1 MVFGTRQAYSCF
13 GLLLALLL
21 VAVFSA
27 GGCSRSG
34 SGVAERKKYEV
45 AGDDEPASV
54 PDTGSLMDRAS
65 PPAGLPGEVAS
76 PGKTSPPSGLSPSTD
91 RGVPKQPPL
100 LAGEK
105 LGGTAVPDGSP
116 QELMQYI
123 EQLFQRANAPDMTLA
138 EAKVIFENILTAA
151 ERIVTAGAS
160 VSERQNAVNIWWET
174 AQMLSQQLDP
184 QGPWGERKRAFGQKL
199 TADADPGLSAKG
211 KAILFSLRVN
221 DVLQGKEK
229 DTNGFMKELKSLL
242 AEEGRE
248 AAVLA
253 VTQQGALALRAAGKG
268 DLEREAFQLIG
279 ESFKDHA
286 DPALADGSAN
296 ILEFLAMQDLQIESK
311 LQDVAAKKEG
321 AADVF
326 LAAITSALSRPKPK
340 AVALEEAEMSVDML
354 EQTGNYELGQ
364 KVCDLILAAYKDSAD
379 EVLKMNAT
387 QFVDQ
392 AKIRLQMV
400 GKPLAVAGTLLDGT
414 ALDFNAYQGKVVLVA
429 FWTIQDGQCNQAISH
444 VLQTYQGYRE
454 KGFDVVG
461 VALDRD
467 VPGLRQLLTEN
478 PLPWQTITSVELVR
492 QCGVRMIPFLILL
505 DAQGNVVTLHAR
517 GKVLEQK
524 LSELLG
530 PPANT
535 PAPTAGD
542 NGSPKPADG

>member
-54 PDTGSLMDRAS
+54 PDTGSVMDRAS
-65 PPAGLPGEVAS
+65 PPAGLPGGVAS
-76 PGKTSPPSGLSPSTD
+76 PAKTSPPPGLSPSAD
-91 RGVPKQPPL
+91 RGVPKQPPS

-116 QELMQYI
+116 QALMQHI

-138 EAKVIFENILTAA
+138 EAKTIFESILATAEKILTSGADLAA
-151 ERIVTAGAS
+151 RKSAVDVWGGAFQ
-160 VSERQNAVNIWWET
+160 V
-174 AQMLSQQLDP
+174 LSQQLDP
-184 QGPWGERKRAFGQKL
+184 QGPWDQRKREFGQKL
-199 TADADPGLSAKG
+199 AADADPGISAEG
-211 KAILFSLRVN
+211 KAILFSLRLSGV
-221 DVLQGKEK
+221 VQGQDK
-229 DTNGFMKELKSLL
+229 DTEGLMKELKSLL
-242 AEEGRE
+242 AEEGRG
-248 AAVLA
+248 AAVQA
-253 VTQQGALALRAAGKG
+253 VTQQAALALRTVGK
-268 DLEREAFQLIG
+268 DEQALEAFTLAA
-279 ESFKDHA
+279 EAFKDHA
-286 DPALADGSAN
+286 NPALAAEAAN
-296 ILEFLAMQDLQIESK
+296 MFEQLAMFDLQIDSK
-311 LQDVAAKKEG
+311 LNDITLKKEG
-321 AADVF
+321 AGDVF
-326 LAAITSALSRPKPK
+326 LAAITEALGRPKPG
-340 AVALEEAEMSVDML
+340 AVALEKAEISVDML
-354 EQTGNYELGQ
+354 EQTGNYEIGQ

-379 EVLKMNAT
+379 EILKMDAT
-387 QFVDQ
+387 QFVEL
-392 AKIRLQMV
+392 ARIRLQMV

-429 FWTIQDGQCNQAISH
+429 FWTIQDRQCNQAINH
-444 VLQTYQGYRE
+444 VLETYQGYRE

-467 VPGLRQLLTEN
+467 VPGLKQHLTEN
-478 PLPWQTITSVELVR
+478 PLPWKTITTVELVR

-505 DAQGNVVTLHAR
+505 DAQGNVLTLHAR

-530 PPANT
+530 PPVN
-535 PAPTAGD
+535 PPVPTAGD